1 MKSSNVVRF
10 SQMLAEDFLCTTPD
24 ATLLDRVQFLE
35 QTAKPYTIRDLQ
47 AHDVIVRLMGDV
59 AIVHARTTFVYVD
72 GRTGAGRYTD
82 IYARRGGR
90 WLAVAA
96 QFARS

>member
-1 MKSSNVVRF
+1 VKSSNVVRF

>member
-1 MKSSNVVRF
+1 
-10 SQMLAEDFLCTTPD
+10 MLAEDFLCTTPD